1 MKKYLLKS
9 FALLA
14 MLFSAMSISA
24 TQYCET
30 SVASSVGG
38 DPFLFTASKTGDL
51 ETTFKLT
58 PTTTTFN
65 DLDSKGT
72 LYNVAA
78 QNIGGGVTSTNWQ
91 EDWVLEN
98 NTLTKVVTWT
108 TYPSQPLQLYI
119 IARDSRDII
128 GATITDI
135 DVSATCNNSG
145 GSNTEAPVLTSVEL
159 FGAAQN
165 FVLLTPTATDD
176 KGVTSY
182 AIAKS
187 GGAETE
193 VTPDATTG
201 QIKIASLT
209 LGTEYTYSI
218 KAKDED
224 GNMSAPKEITF
235 STLDNV
241 FCEEEVLPGTAQEFA
256 NQKLTF
262 TAKKV
267 SDTETYFAI
276 SSSTSTL
283 TKISTVTFYNNTGET
298 GTYGGG
304 VLPDGYV
311 LKDGWTLTDN
321 TLSKTVT
328 WTTYPTA
335 PFRASINATR
345 SKNSDTEKA
354 MINWMYTMDVS
365 NTCETQEPELEPST
379 YCQTP
384 LTVNGTT
391 IYLSTEKVSEDN
403 YRLTIEGE
411 GLVNVHGTYFNPDN
425 TLLTATTTTDTK
437 IVCEIAAASAP
448 KFYTPIHMDI
458 SGKGEVSFT
467 QVKDQDIVWGKCEVS
482 DLNLPDLSLTTP
494 STLSHSLAVGETFTI
509 GHSTSS
515 TGAITY
521 TSSNTSVA
529 EVSAAGVI
537 TAKAI
542 GSTTITVSQAEDA
555 NYQAGEKS
563 FTLDVIAAA
572 VPSNKGFGTFQGRLD
587 LYNIVDGYAGTD
599 ACGQVDL
606 YVVTWGNDMLYKAKL
621 VNNQFID
628 NGTGWRCQLR
638 TKNAELSDGVR
649 ETWAIAA
656 TEDGTTRYTL
666 YGNLNNT
673 QGLNGYGETFKVYS
687 YMTVKNCAPDERTIK
702 TLTYTRDHINNPIS
716 DNIAPTLPGAANVT
730 STAENVTI
738 ALPAV
743 TSEEVFYMIKDEAH
757 NKQYISITPSFVL
770 PQDGS
775 GITYTYSCYA
785 VDFNGNISAPLTAE
799 VSMEFNATSNLALN
813 KSCQAGN
820 EEGTNI
826 ASNAN
831 DGKNNTLWASG
842 VTGVTNIWW
851 YVDLGESYN
860 LSTIEISWEGACAND
875 YVIKASDEYI
885 DPANASAWESATTL
899 VHQTEAPTTGEN
911 TQIIHN
917 VTSNHARYLRL
928 QANSLSH
935 NGAYGGKI
943 YEFRVFGTGVYD
955 PDAAVDTEKPS
966 ITSATPK
973 TPIAHNEAQITMVA
987 SDNVGIVSYE
997 VKDDAKGVS
1006 ATCVPVD
1013 NVITVSNLQEQT
1025 TYNLSIVAV
1034 DAVGNK
1040 SDAYAM
1046 AAFTTGVNPYIPH
1059 ESAPVP
1065 NRDAEDVLAFYSD
1078 AYTPVINLWG
1088 KNQWTGVNFSEN
1100 NIAGNNYLH
1109 YAGNITNL
1117 GWEYN
1122 VNAGY
1127 TDGEHTGVN
1136 CSEMEYLHIDI
1147 WGYAAGTIRVIP
1159 IYGGTGLQHN
1169 EGYHTDVEI
1178 LAGQWNSVDIA
1189 LADFEGNAHDFS
1201 SIYQFKFTNCNN
1213 TIAIDNVYFWKPA
1226 GTQPV
1231 ESVTLDKTTATI
1243 EVEEALQLNATVLPM
1258 EAGNKN
1264 IIWTSSN
1271 ETVATVSAEGVV
1283 TGLTVGT
1290 TTITATSE
1298 DNNEIKATCE
1308 ITVEPITVK
1317 TWWGGFKT
1325 FTVAE
1330 QEYTVLYSF
1339 TRNLD
1344 KTITYTVLFD
1354 KDASSIGVKQVHV
1367 PYQEE
1372 NPWRTLTLS
1381 ADNKTASWTSSSL
1394 HNKGEEI
1401 TGYFYFGIV
1410 LEFDFSYIVG
1420 SSNERPT
1427 ITVESVTLDKTSCE
1441 LMPTE
1446 TAQLVATVNPGYVA
1460 NKNVV
1465 WTSSNT
1471 AVATVDANGLVT
1483 AVAAGSATITATSA
1497 ADNTKTATC
1506 TVNVM
1511 AELTDATYYANAFFI
1526 ENGRYVGFN
1535 YSITRTAERKLRY
1548 EATVNGNVVGL
1559 VVEFNDGNWHNM
1571 AYDADSK
1578 SYSYTTDKTYAD
1590 GITTVNHFFYV
1601 KFNGGAQEV
1610 DADYT
1615 VGYAN
1620 LSVPTMVAINESDE
1634 AANTALTG
1642 NIDAVIGRAFT
1653 NAYWQTISLPFALNQ
1668 EQLKEVFGN
1677 GVQVAKLNSSR
1688 VASTDNATFELNFE
1702 YVSEIEAATPYLI
1715 RPSKEVAK
1723 GAVVKDVQADLTLK
1737 EVLTTDA
1744 TMIPVLFKTNF
1755 PIAETNY
1762 WLAENGYLYGGATV
1776 IEAMRAYFTFPNLT
1790 AEQASRMRA
1799 RVVFNE
1805 NTETSVD
1812 NITIDES
1819 AVKVI
1824 QNGQLIIIRNGEKY
1838 NVQGQKL

>member
-14 MLFSAMSISA
+14 MLFSAMTMSA
-24 TQYCET
+24 KQYCGESMT
-30 SVASSVGG
+30 SGIGWGG
-38 DPFLFTASKTGDL
+38 QYELSAEKINDTQSRITIAIAEGEQITGFYQLIIQNQGGGTASKSLFDPGDAD
-51 ETTFKLT
+51 
-58 PTTTTFN
+58 FN
-65 DLDSKGT
+65 NPDLFSVSADGKSA
-72 LYNVAA
+72 VI
-78 QNIGGGVTSTNWQ
+78 NIN
-91 EDWVLEN
+91 
-98 NTLTKVVTWT
+98 WT
-108 TYPSQPLQLYI
+108 TYPTGN
-119 IARDSRDII
+119 IAVHLVLRR
-128 GATITDI
+128 
-135 DVSATCNNSG
+135 NNSTG
-145 GSNTEAPVLTSVEL
+145 GSDIFGNTLTDVDFSAACDASDEGGADTGAPVLASVEL
-159 FGAAQN
+159 FGAAQT
-165 FVLLTPTATDD
+165 FVWLTPTVTDD

-182 AIAKS
+182 IIAKS
-187 GGAETE
+187 GGTETE

-201 QIKIASLT
+201 QIKISPLT
-209 LGTEYTYSI
+209 IGTTYTYSV

-224 GNMSAPKEITF
+224 GNVSNAKEITF

-241 FCEEEVLPGTAQEFA
+241 FCEEEVLPNTTQEYA
-256 NQKLTF
+256 NQKITF

-267 SDTETYFAI
+267 SDTETYLAI

-304 VLPDGYV
+304 VLPEGYV

-335 PFRASINATR
+335 PFRASINASR
-345 SKNSDTEKA
+345 EKNSTDEKA
-354 MINWMYTMDVS
+354 LINVLYTMDLS
-365 NTCETQEPELEPST
+365 NTCGEEPTPESIIEST
-379 YCQTP
+379 YFAP
-384 LTVNGTT
+384 NWVEDG
-391 IYLSTEKVSEDN
+391 VS
-403 YRLTIEGE
+403 
-411 GLVNVHGTYFNPDN
+411 
-425 TLLTATTTTDTK
+425 TATYD
-437 IVCEIAAASAP
+437 A
-448 KFYTPIHMDI
+448 
-458 SGKGEVSFT
+458 
-467 QVKDQDIVWGKCEVS
+467 
-482 DLNLPDLSLTTP
+482 N
-494 STLSHSLAVGETFTI
+494 
-509 GHSTSS
+509 
-515 TGAITY
+515 TGAITVDLKSQFKSQWQAQVKVKHDIEFEALKKYQCSVKFHANKAVNGVTLKIDDNTAMIYEDQAINIPANEDFVY
-521 TSSNTSVA
+521 TSAVVNGVPGNNKIMVFDFGWAAPCQITISDISIQEVKEQVEEGFEWDGTAVA
-529 EVSAAGVI
+529 S
-537 TAKAI
+537 
-542 GSTTITVSQAEDA
+542 
-555 NYQAGEKS
+555 
-563 FTLDVIAAA
+563 
-572 VPSNKGFGTFQGRLD
+572 PSNKGFGTFQGRLD
-587 LYNIVDGYAGTD
+587 LYNFVDGYAGTD

-702 TLTYTRDHINNPIS
+702 TLTYTRDHINNPIA
-716 DNIAPTLPGAANVT
+716 DNIAPTLSGAANVT

-775 GITYTYSCYA
+775 GVTYTYSCYA
-785 VDFNGNISAPLTAE
+785 VDFNGNMSAPLTAE
-799 VSMEFNATSNLALN
+799 VSMAFNATSNLALN
-813 KSCQAGN
+813 KPSQAGFEAN
-820 EEGTNI
+820 NMG
-826 ASNAN
+826 ASKAN
-831 DGKNNTLWASG
+831 DGKTDSRWASG
-842 VTGVTNIWW
+842 GGNNPTDAWW

-860 LSTIEISWEGACAND
+860 LSTIEISWEGAYASD
-875 YVIKASDEYI
+875 YVIMGSDDYI
-885 DPANASAWESATTL
+885 DPTNATAWQTATTL
-899 VHQTEAPTTGEN
+899 VAKTTAPTVGNN
-911 TQIIHN
+911 TQEVYS
-917 VTSNHARYLRL
+917 VTGQHARYIRL
-928 QANSLSH
+928 QANTLAN
-935 NGAYGGKI
+935 NGWGCSFW
-943 YEFRVFGTGVYD
+943 EFRVFGTGVYD
-955 PDAAVDTEKPS
+955 PSADADTEKPV

-973 TPIAHNEAQITMVA
+973 EPIAHNEVQITMVA
-987 SDNVGIVSYE
+987 SDNVGVVSYE

-1006 ATCVPVD
+1006 VTCVPVD

-1046 AAFTTGVNPYIPH
+1046 AAFTTSINPYIPH
-1059 ESAPVP
+1059 EAAPVP
-1065 NRDAEDVLAFYSD
+1065 TRDAEDVLAFYSNT
-1078 AYTPVINLWG
+1078 YTPVINWG
-1088 KNQWTGVNFSEN
+1088 NKKDWNGAGTVTEN
-1100 NIAGNNYLH
+1100 AISANNYLM
-1109 YAGNITNL
+1109 YKDVTWW
-1117 GWEYN
+1117 GWTYG
-1122 VNAGY
+1122 VKDGY
-1127 TDGEHTGVN
+1127 TNGTLTGVD
-1136 CSEMEYLHIDI
+1136 CSNMEYLHIDV
-1147 WGYAAGTIRVIP
+1147 WGPIDGKIRVIP
-1159 IYGGTGLQHN
+1159 IYGGGVPNN
-1169 EGYHTDVEI
+1169 ENYYAEVTI
-1178 LAGQWNSVDIA
+1178 KAGQWNSVDVA
-1189 LADFEGNAHDFS
+1189 LAEFEGAGDKHDFS
-1201 SIYQFKFTNCNN
+1201 SIYQIKFAELNIETVS
-1213 TIAIDNVYFWKPA
+1213 IDNVYFWKPA

-1243 EVEEALQLNATVLPM
+1243 EVEEALQLNATVRPM

-1308 ITVEPITVK
+1308 ITVEPITAK

-1381 ADNKTASWTSSSL
+1381 ADNRTASWTSSSL

-1410 LEFDFSYIVG
+1410 FDFNFSYIVG
-1420 SSNERPT
+1420 SSNERPNLS
-1427 ITVESVTLDKTSCE
+1427 VESVTLDKTFCE
-1441 LMPTE
+1441 LMPNE
-1446 TAQLVATVNPGYVA
+1446 TAQLVATVNPGYVD

-1471 AVATVDANGLVT
+1471 AVATVDATNGLVT
-1483 AVAAGSATITATSA
+1483 AVAAGSAIITATSE

-1511 AELTDATYYANAFFI
+1511 AELTDITYHASTSVKKDAAAYLGI
-1526 ENGRYVGFN
+1526 N
-1535 YSITRTAERKLRY
+1535 YSITRTSDRTLRY
-1548 EATVNGNVVGL
+1548 VIKVNNSEYVDLEFNVVVNGN
-1559 VVEFNDGNWHNM
+1559 WQRM
-1571 AYDADSK
+1571 TYDASTNT
-1578 SYSYTTDKTYAD
+1578 YTYTTITTYAD
-1590 GITTVNHFFYV
+1590 GDVVSGFFRQIKYGVEGRWDFNYEVGTTNA
-1601 KFNGGAQEV
+1601 N
-1610 DADYT
+1610 AD
-1615 VGYAN
+1615 
-1620 LSVPTMVAINESDE
+1620 PRTMVAFNDE
-1634 AANTALTG
+1634 DVDLSHLNNGSVYDVILKRNFVMDGDWNT
-1642 NIDAVIGRAFT
+1642 IC
-1653 NAYWQTISLPFALNQ
+1653 LPFALTADQ
-1668 EQLKEVFGN
+1668 VKEVFGEET
-1677 GVQVAKLNSSR
+1677 KLTKLSS
-1688 VASTDNATFELNFE
+1688 STLISSTEVDILFEE
-1702 YVSEIEAATPYLI
+1702 VTSIEAATPYLI
-1715 RPSKEVAK
+1715 KPEKNVNEGVFLEN
-1723 GAVVKDVQADLTLK
+1723 VTINITPN
-1737 EVLTTDA
+1737 VLEAGITK
-1744 TMIPVLFKTNF
+1744 MIPVLKTQAF
-1755 PIAETNY
+1755 TG
-1762 WLAENGYLYGGATV
+1762 ENNTFFLGANEVLYKASTSGN
-1776 IEAMRAYFTFPNLT
+1776 IMAMRAYFQFSTLT
-1790 AEQASRMRA
+1790 PEQLRNVRA

-1812 NITIDES
+1812 NITIDE
-1819 AVKVI
+1819 APIKVI
-1824 QNGQLIIIRNGEKY
+1824 QNGQLIIIRNGVKY